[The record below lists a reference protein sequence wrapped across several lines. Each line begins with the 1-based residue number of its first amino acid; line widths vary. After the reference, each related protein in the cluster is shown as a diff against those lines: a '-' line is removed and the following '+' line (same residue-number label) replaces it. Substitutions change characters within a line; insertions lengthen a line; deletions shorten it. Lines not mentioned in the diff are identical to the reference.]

1 MDNND
6 FQREGTSANWRP
18 TSKKTGVRRVNN
30 MPLIIVGGVLV
41 VFVILVAWVA
51 FDRSQRLKQQKTDSQ
66 QSVVS
71 VDQGLA
77 DSVLKASG
85 NRAGGLVDD
94 NTPSTPSLPIAKVSN
109 LDLPPP
115 PPASLQATSQQPPE
129 DPVAVQ
135 LKAAKLAMLQKAIQ
149 APTKVDEAVSK
160 SAGDQTA
167 PSNSAQTNARARA
180 KQGDST
186 SPTSDLDRLKAAGL
200 NVPGLSGMD
209 APQASPN
216 SSSSYAK
223 FDRKDEKDRW
233 QLDSSVEAPR
243 TPYELRAGFVIPAT
257 LISGINSDLPGQI
270 VAQVSQ
276 DVYDTATGKYK
287 LIPQGTRLVGSYDS
301 QVAYGQ
307 SRVLV
312 AWQRLVFPDGKAM
325 DIGSM
330 PGVDGGGYTGF
341 NDKVNNHYLRLFGSA
356 LLMSGIVAGINS
368 SQTSPN
374 NDPFGTSTNTLLSQ
388 AIAQQMGQ
396 VAVELFK
403 KNLNIAPTLEIRP
416 GYRFNVMV
424 VKDLTFVRPY
434 QAFDY

>member
-6 FQREGTSANWRP
+6 FQREDISANWRP
-18 TSKKTGVRRVNN
+18 TSKKSGVRRVNN
-30 MPLIIVGGVLV
+30 MPLIIVGGVLA

-51 FDRSQRLKQQKTDSQ
+51 FDRSQRLKQQKVDAQ
-66 QSVVS
+66 QSAAT

-160 SAGDQTA
+160 SAGAQAA

-180 KQGDST
+180 KQGDSA
-186 SPTSDLDRLKAAGL
+186 SPTSDLDALKAAGL

-209 APQASPN
+209 ASQASPN
-216 SSSSYAK
+216 SSSYTK

-233 QLDSSVEAPR
+233 QLDSSAEAPR

-330 PGVDGGGYTGF
+330 PGADGGGYTGF

>member
-6 FQREGTSANWRP
+6 LQREGQAVDWPPKALTS
-18 TSKKTGVRRVNN
+18 GVRRVNN
-30 MPLIIVGGVLV
+30 MPLLIVGGVLV

-51 FDRSQRLKQQKTDSQ
+51 LDRSQRLKQQSSAQPDSTT
-66 QSVVS
+66 

-77 DSVLKASG
+77 DSILKASG
-85 NRAGGLVDD
+85 NRTGGLVDGNASD
-94 NTPSTPSLPIAKVSN
+94 SSLPIAQVSN

-115 PPASLQATSQQPPE
+115 PPTQSMSQSPE
-129 DPVAVQ
+129 DPLAVQ

-149 APTKVDEAVSK
+149 AQTKVDGAVAK
-160 SAGDQTA
+160 PAGGGALSA
-167 PSNSAQTNARARA
+167 NSASTTQE
-180 KQGDST
+180 QSGDVRDT
-186 SPTSDLDRLKAAGL
+186 SSPDFEAAKAAG
-200 NVPGLSGMD
+200 VMPPG
-209 APQASPN
+209 SPSNEGAQGSSN
-216 SSSSYAK
+216 SPSSYAK
-223 FDRKDEKDRW
+223 FDRKNNKDRW
-233 QLDSSVEAPR
+233 RLDSFLEAPR
-243 TPYELRAGFVIPAT
+243 TPFELRAGFVIPAT

-270 VAQVSQ
+270 IAQVSQ
-276 DVYDTATGKYK
+276 DVYDTPTGKHK

-330 PGVDGGGYTGF
+330 PGADGGGYTGF

-368 SQTSPN
+368 SQTNPN
-374 NDPFGTSTNTLLSQ
+374 NDPFGISTNTLLSQ
-388 AIAQQMGQ
+388 AIAQEMGQ
-396 VAVELFK
+396 IAVELFK

-424 VKDLTFVRPY
+424 VKDLTFSKPY

>member
-18 TSKKTGVRRVNN
+18 TSKKSGVRRVNN
-30 MPLIIVGGVLV
+30 MPLIIVGGVLA

-51 FDRSQRLKQQKTDSQ
+51 FDRSQRLKQQKADAR
-66 QSVVS
+66 QSTVT

-94 NTPSTPSLPIAKVSN
+94 DTPSTPSLPIAKVSN

-129 DPVAVQ
+129 DPVALK

-160 SAGDQTA
+160 SAGTQA
-167 PSNSAQTNARARA
+167 AKASSAQAAGRARA
-180 KQGDST
+180 SQEESG
-186 SPTSDLDRLKAAGL
+186 SPSSDLDTISARLNA
-200 NVPGLSGMD
+200 PGLLGNDGTQGGS
-209 APQASPN
+209 N
-216 SSSSYAK
+216 HSSSYAK
-223 FDRKDEKDRW
+223 FDRKDGKDRW
-233 QLDSSVEAPR
+233 ELDSSMEAPR

-257 LISGINSDLPGQI
+257 LISGINSSLPGQI
-270 VAQVSQ
+270 IAQVSQ

-301 QVAYGQ
+301 QIAYGQ

-330 PGVDGGGYTGF
+330 PGADGGGYTGF

-356 LLMSGIVAGINS
+356 LLMSGIMAGINS
-368 SQTSPN
+368 SQTNPN

-388 AIAQQMGQ
+388 AVAQQMGQ

-424 VKDLTFVRPY
+424 VKDLTFGKPY

>member
-6 FQREGTSANWRP
+6 FQREDTSTDWRP
-18 TSKKTGVRRVNN
+18 TPKNSGVRRVNN

-51 FDRSQRLKQQKTDSQ
+51 YDRSQRLKREADA
-66 QSVVS
+66 QSTTS

-85 NRAGGLVDD
+85 NRTGGLVDD
-94 NTPSTPSLPIAKVSN
+94 GTAGTPSLPIAKVGD
-109 LDLPPP
+109 LDSPPP
-115 PPASLQATSQQPPE
+115 PPASLQGAPQQ
-129 DPVAVQ
+129 DPLAAQ
-135 LKAAKLAMLQKAIQ
+135 LRAAKLAMLQKAIQ
-149 APTKVDEAVSK
+149 APTKVEQAVSK
-160 SAGDQTA
+160 PAVAQAAGG
-167 PSNSAQTNARARA
+167 ARPAHD
-180 KQGDST
+180 DSG
-186 SPTSDLDRLKAAGL
+186 SSSSDLDAISARLNA
-200 NVPGLSGMD
+200 PGRGKD
-209 APQASPN
+209 GAQ
-216 SSSSYAK
+216 SSSNSPSPYAK

-243 TPYELRAGFVIPAT
+243 TPYELRAGFVVPAT
-257 LISGINSDLPGQI
+257 LISGISSDLPGQI
-270 VAQVSQ
+270 IAQVSQ

-312 AWQRLVFPDGKAM
+312 AWQRLVFPDGKTM

-330 PGVDGGGYTGF
+330 PGADGSGYAGF

-368 SQTSPN
+368 SQTNPN
-374 NDPFGTSTNTLLSQ
+374 NDPFGASTNTLLSQ

-416 GYRFNVMV
+416 GYRFNVTV
-424 VKDLTFVRPY
+424 VKDLTFSKPY

>member
-160 SAGDQTA
+160 SAGA
-167 PSNSAQTNARARA
+167 KVALPNSGQANARARTG
-180 KQGDST
+180 QSDT
-186 SPTSDLDRLKAAGL
+186 VSPSLDIDAIKAAGL
-200 NVPGLSGMD
+200 NAPGLLGKDGAQGS
-209 APQASPN
+209 SN

-257 LISGINSDLPGQI
+257 LISGINSELPGQI
-270 VAQVSQ
+270 IAQVSQ

-330 PGVDGGGYTGF
+330 PGADGGGYTGF

-356 LLMSGIVAGINS
+356 LLMSGIMAGINS
-368 SQTSPN
+368 SQTNPT

-388 AIAQQMGQ
+388 AVAQQMGQ

-424 VKDLTFVRPY
+424 VKDLTFGKPY